1 MRLNF
6 TSTLTDLTVKEG
18 KTALFEFELSHENVD
33 VTWYKNEIKVHPSR
47 TVFTSVVGRKHT
59 LEIKEVSLDDIC
71 LIKAEAK
78 GISTMAKL
86 LVIGNFTF
94 ISLLH
99 LFDQLHQF
107 LFSPIIVSFL
117 HNNKTFYAD

>member
-1 MRLNF
+1 MRLSF
-6 TSTLTDLTVKEG
+6 TSTLKDLTVKEG
-18 KTALFEFELSHENVD
+18 RTALFEFELSHENVP

-47 TVFTSVVGRKHT
+47 TVFTSVVGRRHT
-59 LEIKEVSLDDIC
+59 LEIKEVSLDDTC

-94 ISLLH
+94 ILPLH
-99 LFDQLHQF
+99 LFGQLFFFPPHFPTIIFAPQQNRF
-107 LFSPIIVSFL
+107 L
-117 HNNKTFYAD
+117 